1 MATMTQN
8 LSSDSGALSVGPVG
22 AVEHTV
28 RTLRLYAYSCVPVP
42 CPLRVCRHV
51 HVCAPLTRLPTR
63 DWLHY
68 T

>member
-28 RTLRLYAYSCVPVP
+28 RTAYVLYAYSCVPV
-42 CPLRVCRHV
+42 RSAFAGMYT
-51 HVCAPLTRLPTR
+51 CARRSLPTR